1 MDRHVPDLQPRDLHA
16 RRFVSQGHLVDS
28 GLLTRILNLIVEEGA
43 DYEVLTFKLGKT
55 NQDESHLELEVR
67 AGEEAL
73 LQGLA
78 DRLVALGCYESKP
91 GEAVFRPAPRD
102 GVAPEDFYSTT
113 HHRTEVFTLGR
124 WQEVRRQRMDGMVV
138 LEHGEPVCRKL
149 RDLQAG
155 QPVLCGSSS
164 VRLSP
169 PARDRDARL
178 FGFMQ
183 SEVSS
188 ERSVG
193 HAVQRIAEELR
204 AIRRA
209 GGRIVAVA
217 GPVVVHTGG
226 APALASLVS
235 SGYVQGLLAGN
246 ALAVHDVECA
256 LYGTSLGLDLATGR
270 PVDQGHR
277 NHMRAIN
284 RIAAAGSLAAAVE
297 QGILRSGV
305 MYELIRAGVPY
316 ALAGSIR
323 DDGPLPETIN
333 DMIQAQAAYERI
345 LEGASLVLM
354 LGSMLHSIAV
364 GNMLPSRVKAVC
376 VDIAPPVIT
385 KLADRGSA
393 QTVGIV
399 TDAGLF
405 LRGLAA
411 VLLGSN

>member
-1 MDRHVPDLQPRDLHA
+1 VDPHARDPHA

-28 GLLTRILNLIVEEGA
+28 GTLTRILNLIVEEGA

-55 NQDESHLELEVR
+55 NRDESHLELEVR
-67 AGEEAL
+67 SAEEAL
-73 LQGLA
+73 LEGLA
-78 DRLVALGCYESKP
+78 DKLVALGCYERKP
-91 GEAVFRPAPRD
+91 GEGVFRSAPGD
-102 GVAPEDFYSTT
+102 GAAPEDFYSTT
-113 HHRTEVFTLGR
+113 HHRTEVFVQGR
-124 WQEVRRQRMDGMVV
+124 WREVRRQRMDGVVV
-138 LEHGEPVCRKL
+138 LEAGEPVCRKL
-149 RDLQAG
+149 RDLRAG

-169 PARDRDARL
+169 PARDRDPRL

-188 ERSVG
+188 ERSVEL
-193 HAVQRIAEELR
+193 AVQRIAEELR
-204 AIRRA
+204 ALRQA

-226 APALASLVS
+226 APALASLVKA
-235 SGYVQGLLAGN
+235 GYVQGLLAGN

-284 RIAAAGSLAAAVE
+284 KIAGAGSLAAAVE
-297 QGILRSGV
+297 QGVLRSGV
-305 MYELIRAGVPY
+305 MYEVIRAGLPY

-345 LEGASLVLM
+345 LEDASLVLM

-364 GNMLPSRVKAVC
+364 GNMLPSWVKAVC

-411 VLLGSN
+411 VLLGSS

>member
-1 MDRHVPDLQPRDLHA
+1 VDLHFQNPHA

-28 GLLTRILNLIVEEGA
+28 GALTRILNLIVEEGA

-67 AGEEAL
+67 SAETGL
-73 LQGLA
+73 LESLA
-78 DRLVALGCYESKP
+78 DRLVALGCYERKP
-91 GEAVFRPAPRD
+91 GEGVFRPAPRD
-102 GVAPEDFYSTT
+102 GVAPEEFYSTT
-113 HHRTEVFTLGR
+113 HHRTEVYAHGR
-124 WQEVRRQRMDGMVV
+124 WRGVRRQRMDGVVV
-138 LEHGEPVCRKL
+138 LEDGEPVCRKL
-149 RDLQAG
+149 RDLRAG
-155 QPVLCGSSS
+155 QQVLCGSSS

-188 ERSVG
+188 ERSVDN
-193 HAVQRIAEELR
+193 AVRRVAEELR
-204 AIRRA
+204 LVREA

-226 APALASLVS
+226 APALAALVKA
-235 SGYVQGLLAGN
+235 GYVHGLLAGN

-256 LYGTSLGLDLATGR
+256 LYGTSLGVDLNSGR

-284 RIAAAGSLAAAVE
+284 KIAEAGSLAAAVE
-297 QGILRSGV
+297 RGALRSGI
-305 MYELIRAGVPY
+305 MYEAIRAGVPF

-333 DMIQAQAAYERI
+333 DMIQAQDVYERI
-345 LEGASLVLM
+345 LENASLVLM
-354 LGSMLHSIAV
+354 LGSMLHSIAA
-364 GNMLPSRVKAVC
+364 GNMLPSWIKAVC

-399 TDAGLF
+399 TDAGQF

-411 VLLGSN
+411 VLLGSS

>member
-1 MDRHVPDLQPRDLHA
+1 MDPHA

-28 GLLTRILNLIVEEGA
+28 GALTRILNLIVEEGA

-67 AGEEAL
+67 SAEAGL
-73 LQGLA
+73 LEGLA
-78 DRLVALGCYESKP
+78 DRLVALGCYERKP
-91 GEAVFRPAPRD
+91 GEGVFHPAPRD
-102 GVAPEDFYSTT
+102 GVAPEEFYSTT
-113 HHRTEVFTLGR
+113 HHHTEVYVHGR
-124 WQEVRRQRMDGMVV
+124 WREVRRQRMDGVVV
-138 LEHGEPVCRKL
+138 LEAGEPVCRKL
-149 RDLQAG
+149 RDLAAG

-164 VRLSP
+164 VRLAP

-188 ERSVG
+188 ERSVEN
-193 HAVQRIAEELR
+193 AVRRIAEELR
-204 AIRRA
+204 AIRQA

-226 APALASLVS
+226 APALASLVRA
-235 SGYVQGLLAGN
+235 GYVQGLLAGN

-256 LYGTSLGLDLATGR
+256 LYGTSLGLDMRSGR

-284 RIAAAGSLAAAVE
+284 KIAAAGSLAAAVE
-297 QGILRSGV
+297 QGTLTTGI
-305 MYELIRAGVPY
+305 MYELIRGAVPY
-316 ALAGSIR
+316 VLAGSIR

-333 DMIQAQAAYERI
+333 DMIQAQGAYERI
-345 LEGASLVLM
+345 LENASLVLM

-364 GNMLPSRVKAVC
+364 GNMLPSWVKAVC

-411 VLLGSN
+411 VLVGSS

>member
-1 MDRHVPDLQPRDLHA
+1 MDPQA

-43 DYEVLTFKLGKT
+43 DYEVLAFQLGKT
-55 NQDESHLELEVR
+55 NQDESQLELEVR
-67 AGEEAL
+67 SGEEGL
-73 LQGLA
+73 LEGLA
-78 DRLVALGCYESKP
+78 DKLVALGCYERKP
-91 GEAVFRPAPRD
+91 GEGVFRPAPRD

-113 HHRTEVFTLGR
+113 HHRTEVFVQGR
-124 WQEVRRQRMDGMVV
+124 WREVGRQRMDAVVV
-138 LEHGEPVCRKL
+138 LLDGEPVCRKL
-149 RDLQAG
+149 RDLAAG

-169 PARDRDARL
+169 PARDRDPGL

-188 ERSVG
+188 ERSVEL
-193 HAVQRIAEELR
+193 AVRRIAEELR
-204 AIRRA
+204 AIRKA

-226 APALASLVS
+226 AAALAALVR

-256 LYGTSLGLDLATGR
+256 LYGTSLGVDLDTGR

-284 RIAAAGSLAAAVE
+284 KIAEAGSLAAAVE
-297 QGILRSGV
+297 KGLLCSGV
-305 MYELIRAGVPY
+305 MYEVIRAGVPY
-316 ALAGSIR
+316 VLAGSIR

-345 LEGASLVLM
+345 LAEASLVLM

-364 GNMLPSRVKAVC
+364 GNMLPSWVKAVC

-393 QTVGIV
+393 QTVGVV

-411 VLLGSN
+411 VLLGSS

>member
-1 MDRHVPDLQPRDLHA
+1 MAPHA

-28 GLLTRILNLIVEEGA
+28 GALTRILNLIVEEGA
-43 DYEVLTFKLGKT
+43 DYEVVSFKLGKT
-55 NQDESHLELEVR
+55 NQDESQLEMEVR
-67 AGEEAL
+67 SGDAAL
-73 LQGLA
+73 LEGLA
-78 DRLVALGCYESKP
+78 ARLVALGCYERKP

-113 HHRTEVFTLGR
+113 HHRTEVFVQGR
-124 WQEVRRQRMDGMVV
+124 WREVRRQRMDGVIV

-149 RDLQAG
+149 RDLRAG

-164 VRLSP
+164 VRLTP

-188 ERSVG
+188 ERSVEN
-193 HAVQRIAEELR
+193 AVRRIAEELKS
-204 AIRRA
+204 IRTG

-226 APALASLVS
+226 APALASLVKA
-235 SGYVQGLLAGN
+235 GYLQGLLAGN

-256 LYGTSLGLDLATGR
+256 LYGTSLGVDLSSGR

-277 NHMRAIN
+277 NHVRAIN
-284 RIAAAGSLAAAVE
+284 RIAEAGSLAEAVQ
-297 QGILRSGV
+297 QGVLASGV
-305 MYELIRAGVPY
+305 MYEVIRAGVPY

-323 DDGPLPETIN
+323 DDGPLPETIT
-333 DMIQAQAAYERI
+333 DMIRAQEAYERI
-345 LEGASLVLM
+345 LENASLVLM

-364 GNMLPSRVKAVC
+364 GNMLPSWVKAVC

-393 QTVGIV
+393 QTVGVV

-411 VLLGSN
+411 VLLGSS

>member
-1 MDRHVPDLQPRDLHA
+1 MNPHA

-55 NQDESHLELEVR
+55 NRDESHLELEVR
-67 AGEEAL
+67 ASDEGL
-73 LQGLA
+73 LSGLA
-78 DRLVALGCYESKP
+78 ARLIDLGCYERQARE
-91 GEAVFRPAPRD
+91 GVFLPAPHH

-113 HHRTEVFTLGR
+113 HHRTEVFVRGHWR
-124 WQEVRRQRMDGMVV
+124 EVRRQRMDGVVV
-138 LEHGEPVCRKL
+138 LLDGEPVCRKL
-149 RDLQAG
+149 RDLGAG
-155 QPVLCGSSS
+155 QPVLCGSTS
-164 VRLSP
+164 VRLAP

-188 ERSVG
+188 ERSVE
-193 HAVQRIAEELR
+193 HAVRRVAEELR
-204 AIRRA
+204 GIREA
-209 GGRIVAVA
+209 GGRIVVVA

-226 APALASLVS
+226 APALAALVRA
-235 SGYVQGLLAGN
+235 GFVQGLLAGN
-246 ALAVHDVECA
+246 ALAVHDVESA
-256 LYGTSLGLDLATGR
+256 LYGTSLGVDLASGR

-297 QGILRSGV
+297 QRVLESGV
-305 MYELIRAGVPY
+305 MYELVRAAVPY
-316 ALAGSIR
+316 TLAGSIR

-333 DMIQAQAAYERI
+333 DMLRAQGAYEQV
-345 LEGASLVLM
+345 LENASLVLM

-364 GNMLPSRVKAVC
+364 GNMLPSWVKTVC

>member
-1 MDRHVPDLQPRDLHA
+1 MHPPSQA
-16 RRFVSQGHLVDS
+16 RRFVAQGHLVDS
-28 GLLTRILNLIVEEGA
+28 GALTRILNLIVEEGA
-43 DYEVLTFKLGKT
+43 DYEVLGFKLGKT

-67 AGEEAL
+67 SPEAGL
-73 LQGLA
+73 LEGLA
-78 DRLVALGCYESKP
+78 ARLVTLGCYERKP
-91 GEAVFRPAPRD
+91 GEGLFRPAPRD

-113 HHRTEVFTLGR
+113 HHRTEVYAQGR
-124 WQEVRRQRMDGMVV
+124 WREVRRQRMDGVVV
-138 LEHGEPVCRKL
+138 LVDGEPFCRKL
-149 RDLQAG
+149 RDLKAG
-155 QPVLCGSSS
+155 QPVLCGSTS
-164 VRLSP
+164 VRLAP

-188 ERSVG
+188 ERSVDN
-193 HAVQRIAEELR
+193 AVRRIGGELAAVR
-204 AIRRA
+204 QAR
-209 GGRIVAVA
+209 GRIVVVA

-226 APALASLVS
+226 APALAALVRA
-235 SGYVQGLLAGN
+235 GWVQGLLAGN

-256 LYGTSLGLDLATGR
+256 LYGTSLGVDLASGR

-277 NHMRAIN
+277 NHVRAIN
-284 RIAAAGSLAAAVE
+284 RIAGAGSLAAAVE
-297 QGILRSGV
+297 QGLLASGV
-305 MYELIRAGVPY
+305 MYELVRAGVPY

-333 DMIQAQAAYERI
+333 DMIQAQGAYERI

-364 GNMLPSRVKAVC
+364 GNMLPSWVKAVC

-399 TDAGLF
+399 TDVGLF

-411 VLLGSN
+411 VLLGSS

>member
-1 MDRHVPDLQPRDLHA
+1 
-16 RRFVSQGHLVDS
+16 VDS

-43 DYEVLTFKLGKT
+43 DYEVLSFKLGKT

-67 AGEEAL
+67 SAQADLLEAL
-73 LQGLA
+73 A
-78 DRLVALGCYESKP
+78 ARLVVLGCYERKP
-91 GEAVFRPAPRD
+91 GEGVFHPAPRD
-102 GVAPEDFYSTT
+102 GVAPDEFYSTT
-113 HHRTEVFTLGR
+113 HHRTEVFVQGR
-124 WQEVRRQRMDGMVV
+124 WREVRRQRMDGVVV
-138 LEHGEPVCRKL
+138 LSDGEPVCRKL
-149 RDLQAG
+149 RDLRAG

-164 VRLSP
+164 VRLAP

-188 ERSVG
+188 ERSVEN
-193 HAVQRIAEELR
+193 AVRRIAEELA
-204 AIRRA
+204 AIRQG

-226 APALASLVS
+226 APALASLVKA
-235 SGYVQGLLAGN
+235 GYLQGLLAGN

-256 LYGTSLGLDLATGR
+256 LYGTSLGVDLATGR

-277 NHMRAIN
+277 NHVRAIN
-284 RIAAAGSLAAAVE
+284 KIAGAGSLAAAVE
-297 QGILRSGV
+297 QGLLTSGI

-333 DMIQAQAAYERI
+333 DMIRAQEAYERI
-345 LEGASLVLM
+345 LDGASLVLM

-364 GNMLPSRVKAVC
+364 GNMLPSWVKAVC

-411 VLLGSN
+411 VLLGSS

>member
-1 MDRHVPDLQPRDLHA
+1 MDPHA

-43 DYEVLTFKLGKT
+43 DYEVLGFKLGRT

-67 AGEEAL
+67 SPEESL
-73 LQGLA
+73 LEGLA
-78 DRLVALGCYESKP
+78 AKLIALGCYERKP
-91 GEAVFRPAPRD
+91 GEAVFRPAPRA

-113 HHRTEVFTLGR
+113 HHRTEVFVQGR
-124 WQEVRRQRMDGMVV
+124 WREVRRQRMDGVVV
-138 LEHGEPVCRKL
+138 LETGEPVCRKL
-149 RDLQAG
+149 RDLSSG

-164 VRLSP
+164 VRLTP

-178 FGFMQ
+178 FGFMH

-188 ERSVG
+188 ERSVEN
-193 HAVQRIAEELR
+193 AVRRIAEELKSLR
-204 AIRRA
+204 AG
-209 GGRIVAVA
+209 GGRIVVVA

-226 APALASLVS
+226 APALAALVRA
-235 SGYVQGLLAGN
+235 GYVQGLLAGN

-256 LYGTSLGLDLATGR
+256 LYGTSLGVDLASGR

-284 RIAAAGSLAAAVE
+284 KIAEAGSLAAAVE
-297 QGILRSGV
+297 QGVLASGV
-305 MYELIRAGVPY
+305 MYETIRAGVPC

-364 GNMLPSRVKAVC
+364 GNMLPSWVKAVC

-393 QTVGIV
+393 QTVGVV

-405 LRGLAA
+405 LRALAA
-411 VLLGSN
+411 VLLGSS

>member
-1 MDRHVPDLQPRDLHA
+1 VDLHVRDSHA

-28 GLLTRILNLIVEEGA
+28 GTLTRILNLIVEEGA

-67 AGEEAL
+67 SAEEAL
-73 LQGLA
+73 LEGLS
-78 DRLVALGCYESKP
+78 DKLVALGCYERKP
-91 GEAVFRPAPRD
+91 GEGVFRPAPGD

-113 HHRTEVFTLGR
+113 HHRTEVFVQAR
-124 WQEVRRQRMDGMVV
+124 WREVRRQRMDGVVV
-138 LEHGEPVCRKL
+138 LEAGEPVCRKL
-149 RDLQAG
+149 RDLRAG

-164 VRLSP
+164 VRLAP
-169 PARDRDARL
+169 PARDRDPRL

-188 ERSVG
+188 ERSVEL
-193 HAVQRIAEELR
+193 AVQRIAEELR
-204 AIRRA
+204 ALRQA
-209 GGRIVAVA
+209 GKRIVAVA

-226 APALASLVS
+226 APALASLVKA
-235 SGYVQGLLAGN
+235 GYVQGLLAGN

-256 LYGTSLGLDLATGR
+256 LYGTSLGLDL
-270 PVDQGHR
+270 
-277 NHMRAIN
+277 
-284 RIAAAGSLAAAVE
+284 
-297 QGILRSGV
+297 V
-305 MYELIRAGVPY
+305 MYEVTRAGVPY

-345 LEGASLVLM
+345 LEDASLVLM

-364 GNMLPSRVKAVC
+364 GNMLPSWVKAVC

-411 VLLGSN
+411 VLLGSS

>member
-1 MDRHVPDLQPRDLHA
+1 VDPHARDPHA

-28 GLLTRILNLIVEEGA
+28 GTLTRILNLIVEEGA

-67 AGEEAL
+67 SAEEAL
-73 LQGLA
+73 LGGLA
-78 DRLVALGCYESKP
+78 DKLVALGCYERKP
-91 GEAVFRPAPRD
+91 GEGVFRPAPGD

-113 HHRTEVFTLGR
+113 HHRTEVFVQAR
-124 WQEVRRQRMDGMVV
+124 WREVRRQRMDGVVV
-138 LEHGEPVCRKL
+138 LEAGEPVCRKL
-149 RDLQAG
+149 RDLRAG

-164 VRLSP
+164 VRLAP
-169 PARDRDARL
+169 PARDRDPRL

-188 ERSVG
+188 ERSVEL
-193 HAVQRIAEELR
+193 AVQRIAEELR
-204 AIRRA
+204 ALRQA
-209 GGRIVAVA
+209 GKRIVAVA

-226 APALASLVS
+226 APALASLVKA
-235 SGYVQGLLAGN
+235 GYVQGLLAGN

-284 RIAAAGSLAAAVE
+284 RIAGAGSLAAAVE
-297 QGILRSGV
+297 QGVLRSGV
-305 MYELIRAGVPY
+305 MYEVTRAGVPY

-345 LEGASLVLM
+345 LEDASLVLM

-364 GNMLPSRVKAVC
+364 GNMLPSWVKAVC

-411 VLLGSN
+411 VLLGSS

>member
-1 MDRHVPDLQPRDLHA
+1 VDPHARDPHA

-28 GLLTRILNLIVEEGA
+28 GTLTRILNLIVEEGA

-67 AGEEAL
+67 SAEEAL
-73 LQGLA
+73 LGGLA
-78 DRLVALGCYESKP
+78 DKLVALGCYERKP
-91 GEAVFRPAPRD
+91 GEGVFRPAPGD

-113 HHRTEVFTLGR
+113 HHRTEVFVQGR
-124 WQEVRRQRMDGMVV
+124 WREVRRQRMDGVVV
-138 LEHGEPVCRKL
+138 LEAGEPVCRKL
-149 RDLQAG
+149 RDLRAG

-164 VRLSP
+164 VRLAP
-169 PARDRDARL
+169 PARDRDPRL

-188 ERSVG
+188 ERSVEL
-193 HAVQRIAEELR
+193 AVQRIAEELR
-204 AIRRA
+204 ALRQA

-226 APALASLVS
+226 APALASLVKA
-235 SGYVQGLLAGN
+235 GYVQGLLAGN

-270 PVDQGHR
+270 PLDQGHR

-284 RIAAAGSLAAAVE
+284 RIAGAGSLAAAVE
-297 QGILRSGV
+297 QGVLRSGV
-305 MYELIRAGVPY
+305 MYEVTRAGVPY

-345 LEGASLVLM
+345 LEDASLVLM

-364 GNMLPSRVKAVC
+364 GNMLPSWVKAVC

-411 VLLGSN
+411 VLLGSS

>member
-1 MDRHVPDLQPRDLHA
+1 MDPHV

-28 GLLTRILNLIVEEGA
+28 GTLTRILNLIVEEGA

-55 NQDESHLELEVR
+55 NQDESHLVLEVR
-67 AGEEAL
+67 AAEEAL
-73 LQGLA
+73 LEGLA
-78 DRLVALGCYESKP
+78 DRLVALGCYESRP
-91 GEAVFRPAPRD
+91 GEALFRPAPRD

-113 HHRTEVFTLGR
+113 HHRTEVYVQGR
-124 WQEVRRQRMDGMVV
+124 WREVRRQRMDGVVV
-138 LEHGEPVCRKL
+138 LSDGEPVCRKL
-149 RDLQAG
+149 RDLSAG

-188 ERSVG
+188 ERSVE
-193 HAVQRIAEELR
+193 HAVHRIAEELR
-204 AIRRA
+204 AIRQA

-226 APALASLVS
+226 APALASLLKA
-235 SGYVQGLLAGN
+235 GYVQGLLAGN

-256 LYGTSLGLDLATGR
+256 LYGTSLGLDLSSGR

-284 RIAAAGSLAAAVE
+284 RIAEAGSLAAAVE
-297 QGILRSGV
+297 KGILRSGV
-305 MYELIRAGVPY
+305 MYEAIRAGVPY

-333 DMIQAQAAYERI
+333 DMIRAQAAYERI
-345 LEGASLVLM
+345 LEGASLALM

-364 GNMLPSRVKAVC
+364 GNMLPSWVKAVC

-411 VLLGSN
+411 VLLGSS

>member
-1 MDRHVPDLQPRDLHA
+1 MNPNA

-28 GLLTRILNLIVEEGA
+28 GLLTRMLNLIVEEGA
-43 DYEVLTFKLGKT
+43 DYEVLIFKLGRT
-55 NQDESHLELEVR
+55 NQDESQLELEVR
-67 AGEEAL
+67 SIEEGRLEQVA
-73 LQGLA
+73 A
-78 DRLVALGCYESKP
+78 KLVALGCYERKP
-91 GEAVFRPAPRD
+91 GEAVFRAAPRD
-102 GVAPEDFYSTT
+102 GVAPADFYSTT
-113 HHRTEVFTLGR
+113 HHRTEVFVQGR
-124 WQEVRRQRMDGMVV
+124 WREVARQRMDGVVV
-138 LEHGEPVCRKL
+138 LEAGEPVCRKL
-149 RDLQAG
+149 RDLSSG

-164 VRLSP
+164 VRLAP
-169 PARDRDARL
+169 PAREREARL

-188 ERSVG
+188 ERSVEG
-193 HAVQRIAEELR
+193 AIRRIAEELR
-204 AIRRA
+204 AIRAA
-209 GGRIVAVA
+209 GGRIVVVA

-226 APALASLVS
+226 APALAALVRA
-235 SGYVQGLLAGN
+235 GCVQGLLAGN
-246 ALAVHDVECA
+246 ALAVHDVENV
-256 LYGTSLGLDLATGR
+256 LFGTSLGVELATGR
-270 PVDQGHR
+270 LVEQGHR

-284 RIAAAGSLAAAVE
+284 RISEAGSLAAAV
-297 QGILRSGV
+297 QKGVLSSGL
-305 MYELIRAGVPY
+305 MYEVIRAGIPY

-345 LEGASLVLM
+345 LAEASLVLM

-364 GNMLPSRVKAVC
+364 GNMLPSWVKAVC

-411 VLLGSN
+411 VLMGSS

>member
-1 MDRHVPDLQPRDLHA
+1 MDPHA

-67 AGEEAL
+67 SAEEPL
-73 LQGLA
+73 LEALA
-78 DRLVALGCYESKP
+78 DRLVALGCYESRP
-91 GEAVFRPAPRD
+91 GEALFRPAPRD

-113 HHRTEVFTLGR
+113 HHRTEVFVQGR
-124 WQEVRRQRMDGMVV
+124 WREVRRQRMDGVV
-138 LEHGEPVCRKL
+138 ILLDAEPVCRKL
-149 RDLQAG
+149 RDLASG

-188 ERSVG
+188 ERSVE
-193 HAVQRIAEELR
+193 HAVHRIAEELR
-204 AIRRA
+204 AIRQAR
-209 GGRIVAVA
+209 GGIVAVA

-226 APALASLVS
+226 APALASLVKA
-235 SGYVQGLLAGN
+235 GYVQGLLAGN

-256 LYGTSLGLDLATGR
+256 LYGTSLGLDLSTGR

-284 RIAAAGSLAAAVE
+284 RITGAGSLAAAVE

-305 MYELIRAGVPY
+305 MYEAIRAGVPY

-333 DMIQAQAAYERI
+333 DMIRAQAAYERI

-364 GNMLPSRVKAVC
+364 GNMLPSWVKAVC

-411 VLLGSN
+411 VLLGSS

>member
-1 MDRHVPDLQPRDLHA
+1 MHLHA
-16 RRFVSQGHLVDS
+16 RRFVAQGHLVDS
-28 GLLTRILNLIVEEGA
+28 GALTRILNQIVEEGA
-43 DYEVLTFKLGKT
+43 DYEVLSFKLGKT

-67 AGEEAL
+67 SPEAGL
-73 LQGLA
+73 LEGLA
-78 DRLVALGCYESKP
+78 ARLVTLGCYERKP
-91 GEAVFRPAPRD
+91 GEGLFRPAPRD

-113 HHRTEVFTLGR
+113 HHRTEVFVQGR
-124 WQEVRRQRMDGMVV
+124 WREVRRQRMDGVVV
-138 LEHGEPVCRKL
+138 LEDGEPLCRKL
-149 RDLQAG
+149 RDLRAG
-155 QPVLCGSSS
+155 QPVLCGSTS
-164 VRLSP
+164 VRLAP

-188 ERSVG
+188 ERSVDN
-193 HAVQRIAEELR
+193 AVRRVAEELTAVR
-204 AIRRA
+204 QAK
-209 GGRIVAVA
+209 GRIVVVA

-226 APALASLVS
+226 APALAALVRA
-235 SGYVQGLLAGN
+235 GYVQGLLAGN
-246 ALAVHDVECA
+246 ALAVHDVECV
-256 LYGTSLGLDLATGR
+256 LYGTSLGVDLASGR

-277 NHMRAIN
+277 NHVRAIN
-284 RIAAAGSLAAAVE
+284 RIAGAGSLAAAVE
-297 QGILRSGV
+297 QGLLGSGV
-305 MYELIRAGVPY
+305 MYELLRAGVPY

-333 DMIQAQAAYERI
+333 DMIQAQGAYERI

-364 GNMLPSRVKAVC
+364 GNMLPSWVKAVC

-399 TDAGLF
+399 TDVGLF

-411 VLLGSN
+411 VLLGSS